1 MQHLKSNDLIMKSIT
16 FIFFAVTLVLLIAE
30 IKHIESLICVLRPI
44 RVPLLMAL
52 YFITSTKRNI
62 IYFWALFFALISVIF
77 FIGSSEIYLFF
88 GSIAYMVYRFLTIV
102 LIWIGIGKVHVKPL
116 MIAILPFVF
125 ISFYLFF
132 LIGEEEAS
140 INFYPLVING
150 LLLSLMGGLALY
162 HYILE
167 DNKNPWLVISVLLF
181 VAQFFIFVIQKFY
194 LYNAVFQPITATL
207 FSFCQYTFY
216 RYLIKQESFT
226 IEIQS
231 PQA

>member
-1 MQHLKSNDLIMKSIT
+1 MRYLRWSNSWIISLTVIYFAIT
-16 FIFFAVTLVLLIAE
+16 FVLLIAE
-30 IKHIESLICVLRPI
+30 IKHMESLICFLRPI
-44 RVPLLMAL
+44 RVPLLMGL
-52 YFITSTKRNI
+52 YFITSTKRKI

-102 LIWIGIGKVHVKPL
+102 LIWKGIGEVHVKPL

-125 ISFYLFF
+125 ISLYLFF

-207 FSFCQYTFY
+207 FSICHYTFY
-216 RYLIKQESFT
+216 RYLIKQESFA

-231 PQA
+231 P